1 MLLRIDSQESL
12 CQRGNNII
20 AQFISSATLEVSNYL
35 VGLPPNFREFKHFHF
50 SEKNMPKHPFFP
62 TKPQPFATFENGSHS
77 FLRPGQTLALKEAIG
92 AAREPGGMGFNLG
105 VQGVPVSLEKIMAF
119 NMTSL
124 HERSKRGL
132 SVPVQKFPYRRL
144 RKMG

>member
-1 MLLRIDSQESL
+1 
-12 CQRGNNII
+12 
-20 AQFISSATLEVSNYL
+20 
-35 VGLPPNFREFKHFHF
+35 
-50 SEKNMPKHPFFP
+50 MPKHPFFP

-119 NMTSL
+119 NTNGQNVDFPCPF
-124 HERSKRGL
+124 RSFLIG
-132 SVPVQKFPYRRL
+132 
-144 RKMG
+144 G

>member
-1 MLLRIDSQESL
+1 
-12 CQRGNNII
+12 
-20 AQFISSATLEVSNYL
+20 
-35 VGLPPNFREFKHFHF
+35 
-50 SEKNMPKHPFFP
+50 MPKHPFFP